1 MPTPYYS
8 WKPTSVIISA
18 GYEGED
24 VNTIPANP
32 TATAT
37 SATSGQST
45 FQCYYRD
52 SSNEQNCCSTRV
64 VVTGHDEWDV
74 IGVDQYNVLFLQ
86 VHTVVD
92 SIVRDDK
99 VETCGT
105 LPAYNPNHNWDY
117 NIYVGRNAD
126 NKRLVVENSYIAGLG
141 TLAQNIDLGNYT
153 LRIAPGVGTSR
164 SSLYVRN
171 DATNY
176 TDDPDPK
183 YHDIFQMGIQFTNLL
198 PAIYRPGE
206 VWNGSTYL
214 SHNRSTGARNL
225 WTGAA
230 WKECTTNSGPTGS
243 NDAPTIWNGSRNQ
256 NMRLI
261 GQQ

>member
-8 WKPTSVIISA
+8 WAPSSKIISD

-24 VNTIPANP
+24 VNTIPSNP
-32 TATAT
+32 TPTVT

-52 SSNEQNCCSTRV
+52 SSNEKNCCSTRV
-64 VVTGHDEWDV
+64 LITGHDEWNV
-74 IGVDQYNVLFLQ
+74 FGVDQYNVLFLQ
-86 VHTVVD
+86 VHTIVD

-105 LPAYNPNHNWDY
+105 LPAYRPDHGWDF
-117 NIYVGRNAD
+117 IIQLGRSPD
-126 NKRLVVENSYIAGLG
+126 RLEWKSGYSYIAELG
-141 TLAQNIDLGNYT
+141 TIATNIDLGQYT
-153 LRIAPGVGTSR
+153 LRIPPGLNTAQN
-164 SSLYVRN
+164 SLFLRN
-171 DATNY
+171 DAANY
-176 TDDPDPK
+176 INDPDPK
-183 YHDIFQMGIQFTNLL
+183 YHDAFQMGIQFINLL
-198 PAIYRPGE
+198 PVVYRPGE

-214 SHNRSTGARNL
+214 SHNRSKGARNI

-230 WKECTTNSGPTGS
+230 WQECLTSNGPTGS
-243 NDAPTIWNGSRNQ
+243 NDAPTIWNGTRNQ

-261 GQQ
+261 GQE